1 MKIANPLPS
10 HSLQKPAPLN
20 AKSPVNL
27 RGSGFRVLSCRAEGP
42 VRVPVTG
49 AVRRIARDGRRAAPS
64 ARARRS
70 PADEPGHAA
79 RPLARHRVFVTSRA
93 ARRGAAR
100 ASTTIHETHAYASP
114 TQRKPSALR
123 CRGRFVAFLWD
134 GSGNEQPRLGG
145 PLALV
150 GQGWK
155 AVRGEARGRR
165 ASGRRRGRRRPTSR
179 GHGWGRRRRS
189 CPSRPSAGRPHRCCR
204 PERRDRRAR
213 R

>member
-1 MKIANPLPS
+1 MR
-10 HSLQKPAPLN
+10 PAQ
-20 AKSPVNL
+20 ARSV

-49 AVRRIARDGRRAAPS
+49 AVRRIARHGRRAAPS

-123 CRGRFVAFLWD
+123 YRGRFVAFLWD
-134 GSGNEQPRLGG
+134 GSGFKNITIQSFPIDVAPRF
-145 PLALV
+145 
-150 GQGWK
+150 
-155 AVRGEARGRR
+155 RYR
-165 ASGRRRGRRRPTSR
+165 APMPCTA
-179 GHGWGRRRRS
+179 
-189 CPSRPSAGRPHRCCR
+189 P
-204 PERRDRRAR
+204 RRDVLLAMSPSSPFRHEGVRRFAR
-213 R
+213 EAKEERITALS

>member
-1 MKIANPLPS
+1 MR
-10 HSLQKPAPLN
+10 PAQ
-20 AKSPVNL
+20 ARSV

-49 AVRRIARDGRRAAPS
+49 AVRRIARHGRRAAPS

-123 CRGRFVAFLWD
+123 YRGRFVAFLWD
-134 GSGNEQPRLGG
+134 GSDVKYILSINEISRENS
-145 PLALV
+145 V
-150 GQGWK
+150 GFR
-155 AVRGEARGRR
+155 AVQAKVRAVVSR
-165 ASGRRRGRRRPTSR
+165 ASGAAVESARRGKRRGKRSLGGARRGRADGPRHADASASPRTGAPYSR
-179 GHGWGRRRRS
+179 N
-189 CPSRPSAGRPHRCCR
+189 AALLV
-204 PERRDRRAR
+204 E
-213 R
+213 